1 MEAEMQAILLR
12 SEAGEERRTRRK
24 GKSVFVVLALN

>member
-1 MEAEMQAILLR
+1 MQAVLLR
-12 SEAGEERRTRRK
+12 SEAEEERRTRRR

>member
-1 MEAEMQAILLR
+1 MQAILR
-12 SEAGEERRTRRK
+12 SEAEEERRTRRK